1 MTKGTRNA
9 SDKIVGR
16 LCQTPRRFAF
26 VLSAEGAVFIVSLGQ
41 RPRIDEKT
49 KISAEGAIHFPPP
62 QLAMHTDL
70 IRAFSACLLG
80 IRIPGAI
87 PQANNDIAPLA
98 LNAQRFTEPSRGDA
112 SETDGAGR
120 RPSEREANKSNALQP
135 SALHPSPFLVFAHE
149 HSAN

>member
-16 LCQTPRRFAF
+16 LCHTPRRFAF
-26 VLSAEGAVFIVSLGQ
+26 VLSAEGALFIVSLGQ

-62 QLAMHTDL
+62 QLATHTDL
-70 IRAFSACLLG
+70 IRPFSACLLG
-80 IRIPGAI
+80 IRIPGAM

-98 LNAQRFTEPSRGDA
+98 L
-112 SETDGAGR
+112 GR

>member
-1 MTKGTRNA
+1 MTKGTTNA

-16 LCQTPRRFAF
+16 LCHTPRRFAF
-26 VLSAEGAVFIVSLGQ
+26 LL
-41 RPRIDEKT
+41 
-49 KISAEGAIHFPPP
+49 SAEGAIHFPPP

-70 IRAFSACLLG
+70 IRAFSGCLLG

-112 SETDGAGR
+112 SETDGQVEGR
-120 RPSEREANKSNALQP
+120 VSGKRTSQTPYNRLLCTLRRS
-135 SALHPSPFLVFAHE
+135 
-149 HSAN
+149 

>member
-16 LCQTPRRFAF
+16 LCHTPRRFAF
-26 VLSAEGAVFIVSLGQ
+26 VLSAEGALFIVSLGQ
-41 RPRIDEKT
+41 RPGIDEKT
-49 KISAEGAIHFPPP
+49 KISAEGAIHFPPQ

-112 SETDGAGR
+112 SETDGQVEGR
-120 RPSEREANKSNALQP
+120 VSGKRTSQTPYNRLLCTLRRS
-135 SALHPSPFLVFAHE
+135 
-149 HSAN
+149 